1 MIEERGQRAREVRLT
16 SDEKL
21 MQSLHVVL
29 SISIDAT
36 NSDFE
41 MGLRPRAKQIVI
53 RKMGLG
59 LGLGL
64 DPALILGRI

>member
-1 MIEERGQRAREVRLT
+1 
-16 SDEKL
+16 

-41 MGLRPRAKQIVI
+41 MGVRPRAKQIVI
-53 RKMGLG
+53 DTM
-59 LGLGL
+59 GL
-64 DPALILGRI
+64 DPASMLGRI